1 MNTFRNKNLLIL
13 FIVIKSFGET
23 MSFLTSI
30 TNGVILH
37 NIEDDQANSP
47 GKIVVDRDFV
57 QILHKT
63 NTTTSETLFSPSLI
77 SVNVNNLS
85 YALFEPNSI
94 GIYRLRTD
102 TVQNG
107 LFFTDDLIEGYI
119 TLLKH
124 NNTNYL
130 IFEDDRFAL
139 KIDGQNLLDFNDTS
153 DQVTL
158 SSILGS
164 NEIVL
169 RDDRVIVRSLNNT
182 LEVTNSK
189 IHLQAPTILFNSQ
202 NLEEFGATGLPGPTG
217 VRGQT
222 GPQGLRGL
230 TGVQGDVGPAGP
242 PGVGVPGPAGPQ
254 GTVGPQGATGLQGPQ
269 GQTGALG
276 LQGITGLGS
285 QGATGLQ
292 GPQGQTGIQ
301 GQGVTGLQGLTGI
314 QGIAGSQGETGFQGV
329 TGIAGSGEV
338 LPGTANLRLS
348 LSSTQVQVTGSVVQ
362 PTFYLHRYNGKNVA
376 LYNSG
381 SAIWEL
387 FELPASPLSYSVL
400 PLSSGVVYDV
410 FLHSSGGSLVI
421 STEAWAVSRAE
432 AGTPARSPNFD
443 LVKQDGVYVLDGER
457 RKLYIGTI
465 YITTQAAA
473 SRVAD
478 TAFQRHLWNY
488 YNQLADTQAYAT
500 TSGGSSAAGNT
511 SSTWKHLGA
520 LDSVVSRFSVVI
532 GIEDVSQAHATFSLT
547 AESTGAAAEIGL
559 GWAVNAPSS
568 PSPAFAS
575 SVAFTNVTTTSGY
588 RETLIAHYGVNFNS
602 IGIGQNH
609 LYVIYQ
615 TDNTVNFNFGSNQ
628 RFIDLDIWR

>member
-301 GQGVTGLQGLTGI
+301 GQGITGLQGLTGI
-314 QGIAGSQGETGFQGV
+314 QGIAGGQGETGFQGV
-329 TGIAGSGEV
+329 TGVAGSGDV
-338 LPGTANLRLS
+338 IPGTAHLRLS
-348 LSSTQVQVTGSVVQ
+348 MSSTTVQVAGGVVQ
-362 PTFYLHRYNGKNVA
+362 PTFYLHRYNGKDVA

-381 SAIWEL
+381 TGIWEL
-387 FELPASPLSYSVL
+387 FDLPETALSYNVSS
-400 PLSSGVVYDV
+400 LSSGVNYDV

-421 STEAWAVSRAE
+421 STEEWSVSRAE
-432 AGTPARSPNFD
+432 AGTPSRSPNFD
-443 LVKQDGVYVLDGER
+443 LVKQDGVYVLSGER

-465 YITTQAAA
+465 HVTQSAGTG
-473 SRVAD
+473 RIAD
-478 TAFQRHLWNY
+478 GSTQRHLWNY
-488 YNQLADTQAYAT
+488 YNQLADSQGVGSS
-500 TSGGSSAAGNT
+500 SGGSAAAGNT
-511 SSTWKHLGA
+511 SSTWKHLGWLTTA
-520 LDSVVSRFSVVI
+520 RISVVV
-532 GIEDVSQAHATFSLT
+532 GIAETSQAHAVVSLT
-547 AESTGAAAEIGL
+547 AESTGAPAEIGL
-559 GWAVNAPSS
+559 GWAENDPSS

-575 SVAFTNVTTTSGY
+575 SAAFTNVTSTSGN
-588 RETLIAHYGVNFNS
+588 RSTLVAHYDTNFIFPLS
-602 IGIGQNH
+602 IGQNN

-628 RFIDLDIWR
+628 RFLGLDIWR